1 MLRIGNLVLKNN
13 LLLAPLAGI
22 TNAAFRLLCKDYGAA
37 LTYAPIMNEN
47 ALLNN
52 YKKVVNVIESE
63 HPIGGQ
69 LIGKDAGKLS
79 RAVRLID
86 DLFDVIDLNLGCP
99 RRKEVQ
105 CGIGAVILRKPG
117 KVSKLVRTLVSNTDK
132 PVTIKIRLGFKEIN
146 VLDIA
151 RIIEEQGASAII
163 VHARTAMQDYDVKAD
178 WEWIKRVKN
187 EVNIPVIGNGDLF
200 TPEDVKRMLDE
211 TGCDGVMIARG
222 ANGNPFIFQNT
233 LDYLRKGSYSV
244 PTINDR
250 INAFNKLIEY
260 FHKYVNNYSISELK
274 MHAYW
279 FTKGLSEARKL
290 RNKIFMAKN
299 EDELKNIFNSLIS

>member
-1 MLRIGNLVLKNN
+1 MRIGNLVLRNN

-22 TNAAFRLLCKDYGAA
+22 TNVAFRLLCKDYGAA

-52 YKKVVNVIESE
+52 HKKVVDVIELE
-63 HPIGGQ
+63 RPVGGQ

-79 RAVRLID
+79 RAVKLID
-86 DLFDVIDLNLGCP
+86 DFFDVIDLNLGCP

-105 CGIGAVILRKPG
+105 CGIGAVILRKPD
-117 KVSKLVRTLVSNTDK
+117 KVGKLVKTLINNTSK
-132 PVTIKIRLGFKEIN
+132 PVTIKVRLGFKEVNILN
-146 VLDIA
+146 IA

-163 VHARTAMQDYDVKAD
+163 VHARTAIQDYNVKAD
-178 WEWIKRVKN
+178 WSWIKRVKD
-187 EVNIPVIGNGDLF
+187 EVSIPVIGNGDLF

-222 ANGNPFIFQNT
+222 ANGNPFIFKNT
-233 LDYLRKGSYSV
+233 LDYLRKGSYSN
-244 PTINDR
+244 PTINDKV
-250 INAFNKLIEY
+250 NAFNKLINY
-260 FHKYVNNYSISELK
+260 FHEYVNNYSISELK

-279 FTKGLSEARKL
+279 FTKGLSDARRL
-290 RNKIFMAKN
+290 RNKIFKARS
-299 EDELKNIFNSLIS
+299 EEELINIFNSLIS